1 MVLDAAL
8 ARLDVCDMETVGRVS
23 GRAHVVEMWFAAHPA
38 LDRLYMLSGGR
49 DDADWVRNIRHNG
62 RVRVRIGQR
71 WLAGTAQL
79 IEGDADEQLARRLLA
94 AKYQGWAEGR
104 ALSNWAR
111 HSLPVAID
119 LAV

>member
-1 MVLDAAL
+1 MVVDAAL

-62 RVRVRIGQR
+62 RVRVRIGRR

-79 IEGDADEQLARRLLA
+79 IEGDAACSRPSTRAGLRDGRSAT
-94 AKYQGWAEGR
+94 GR
-104 ALSNWAR
+104 ATPCPWRSTWLS
-111 HSLPVAID
+111 S
-119 LAV
+119 